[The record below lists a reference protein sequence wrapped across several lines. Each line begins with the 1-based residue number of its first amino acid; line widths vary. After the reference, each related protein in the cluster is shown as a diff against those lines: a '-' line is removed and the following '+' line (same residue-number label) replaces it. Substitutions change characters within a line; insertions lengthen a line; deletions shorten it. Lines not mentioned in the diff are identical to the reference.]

1 MKCLLCARKFL
12 REKAALRVLSTQM
25 QGPPPPDSARDE
37 SSIKTVCAV
46 GCSHGAVFTDAVH
59 AMPRFCL

>member
-1 MKCLLCARKFL
+1 MSAL
-12 REKAALRVLSTQM
+12 REKVSPRKGGAARTLDADARA
-25 QGPPPPDSARDE
+25 PPPDSARDE